1 MGEMSHG
8 MKKTTRAT
16 DAPLACLLTT
26 RLAMNSEST
35 KFSGTTSTA
44 YSSVRNSAS

>member
-16 DAPLACLLTT
+16 EEPLACLLTS
-26 RLAMNSEST
+26 RFAMSSEAT
-35 KFSGTTSTA
+35 KFSGTKSAA
-44 YSSVRNSAS
+44 YSSVRVSAP